1 MKLSTTSERLKKI
14 MKENNFRQID
24 ILNKC
29 SPYCQKYGIKIGRND
44 LSQYVNGKV
53 EPGQDKLSILSMALG
68 INEAWLM
75 GYDVPRNR
83 NAIIIKDHKGINEE
97 VLYAI
102 QILASKSGYHL
113 SIFANQYQIEL
124 KDCIVK
130 LSPKE
135 IEDYVISSI
144 DKIAFVTENIIQNK
158 LHDNISSIRED
169 IPLLNAAH
177 AIEDATEEDK
187 IHDENIMDDDD
198 F

>member
-14 MKENNFRQID
+14 MKENNLRQID

-29 SPYCQKYGIKIGRND
+29 LPYCQKYGIKIGRND

-83 NAIIIKDHKGINEE
+83 NAIIIKEHKGINEE

-158 LHDNISSIRED
+158 LHDNISSIRKD
-169 IPLLNAAH
+169 VPLLNAAH